1 MKPIDDRMI
10 CELNILKNRLDSGE
24 SIIQCLGTM
33 GIPLSGNLEFLE
45 KWKKLSSLMMEGRI
59 LPAKGVSQF
68 VEMLEDRNRL
78 IQLVNQ
84 KTLSPRIQA
93 YLSIGI
99 IFILIFSSQFIFPDT
114 LKPSFLILSIS
125 LCLSALSTF
134 FMQILLKRF
143 LNQLYFLEWIS
154 FLRSLSLSL
163 QCGMTLPA
171 ALLEN
176 KPAPETLRLWPIH
189 LTKKVSIDFLENYD
203 VFHREKS
210 KSYSKLWELAER
222 VWNSLCKNYRDG
234 LPQVE
239 LISKLSQLQENEFKN
254 WILTSSDKLSYLLL
268 LPLFLL
274 SVPAVLILLFAPLIG
289 ALV

>member
-1 MKPIDDRMI
+1 MKLIDDRMI

-33 GIPLSGNLEFLE
+33 GIPLSGNIEFLE
-45 KWKKLSSLMMEGRI
+45 KWKKLSYLMMEGRI
-59 LPAKGVSQF
+59 LPAKAVSQF
-68 VEMLEDRNRL
+68 VEMLENRNRL

-99 IFILIFSSQFIFPDT
+99 IFVLIFSSQFLFPDT
-114 LKPSFLILSIS
+114 LKPSFTVLSIS
-125 LCLSALSTF
+125 LSLSLISTF
-134 FMQILLKRF
+134 FMHKLLKRF

-176 KPAPETLRLWPIH
+176 TPPQETLKLWPKN
-189 LTKKVSIDFLENYD
+189 LTNKISLDYLEKYD
-203 VFHREKS
+203 DFHREKS
-210 KSYSKLWELAER
+210 NSESKLWEIAVR
-222 VWNSLCKNYRDG
+222 VWKNLCKNYRDG
-234 LPQVE
+234 HPQVE

-274 SVPAVLILLFAPLIG
+274 SVPAVLILLFAPLLS